1 MPLFGGGCKGAFVLF
16 LLSVKKSESAE
27 RMESHPHGSGPALQ
41 FASGFSEVSRPVK
54 TFHLRD
60 IYSPK
65 PTPQRTPVAIRP
77 PSPKPCPPQE
87 PVVRRRQS
95 CEPEPKPIMRRRAK
109 SLSSSTEEHTCRNVQ
124 VRFVDSLGLELE
136 DVKFFKA
143 SEDPTVPI
151 HVITRLLASSE
162 LASRK
167 KLELSL
173 PYFQPSFPDNMR
185 AEAGFLK
192 RLCQQRVCLEQ
203 VFCSELGII
212 GTVQVLNLAYEKEV
226 TVRYSFTDWKSSAES
241 KASWIS
247 TVHSDG
253 PDPKSDMFRFHLPVP
268 PFILQPGAMLQFA
281 ICYRVRGFEF
291 WDNNGG
297 RNYKL
302 TCQTYKLTVPRE
314 CEDSLV
320 HFI

>member
-1 MPLFGGGCKGAFVLF
+1 
-16 LLSVKKSESAE
+16 
-27 RMESHPHGSGPALQ
+27 MESHRHGSGPALQ
-41 FASGFSEVSRPVK
+41 FTSGVSEVSRPVQ

-60 IYSPK
+60 IYNPK
-65 PTPQRTPVAIRP
+65 PLPQRTPVAIRP
-77 PSPKPCPPQE
+77 PSPKPGPPQE
-87 PVVRRRQS
+87 PVVRHRPS

-109 SLSSSTEEHTCRNVQ
+109 SLSSSTDEHSCRNVQ

-136 DVKFFKA
+136 NVKFFKA
-143 SEDPTVPI
+143 SEDPLVPV

-173 PYFQPSFPDNMR
+173 PYFQPSFPDNMG

-192 RLCQQRVCLEQ
+192 RLCRQRVCLEQ

-212 GTVQVLNLAYEKEV
+212 GTAQVLNVAYEKEV

-241 KASWIS
+241 KASWTC
-247 TVHSDG
+247 TVRRHG
-253 PDPKSDMFRFHLPVP
+253 PDPESDVFRFHLPVP
-268 PFILQPGAMLQFA
+268 PFIMQPGAMLQFA
-281 ICYRVRGFEF
+281 ICFRVRGFEY

-297 RNYKL
+297 CDYKL

-314 CEDSLV
+314 CEDSLL

>member
-1 MPLFGGGCKGAFVLF
+1 MPLFGGGCK
-16 LLSVKKSESAE
+16 ESSE
-27 RMESHPHGSGPALQ
+27 RMESHAHGSGPALW
-41 FASGFSEVSRPVK
+41 FSSGFSEVSRPVK

-77 PSPKPCPPQE
+77 PSPKPGPPQE
-87 PVVRRRQS
+87 PVVRRRKS

-109 SLSSSTEEHTCRNVQ
+109 SLSSSSEEHACRNMQ

-143 SEDPTVPI
+143 SEDPTVPV

-173 PYFQPSFPDNMR
+173 PYFQPSFPDNMH

-226 TVRYSFTDWKSSAES
+226 TIRYSFTEWKSSAES

-247 TVHSDG
+247 TVHRDG
-253 PDPKSDMFRFHLPVP
+253 PDPESDMFRFHLPVP

-281 ICYRVRGFEF
+281 FCYRVKGLEY

-297 RNYKL
+297 LNYKL
-302 TCQTYKLTVPRE
+302 TCQTFKLTVPRE

-320 HFI
+320 HFT

>member
-1 MPLFGGGCKGAFVLF
+1 
-16 LLSVKKSESAE
+16 
-27 RMESHPHGSGPALQ
+27 MESHPHASGPGLQ
-41 FASGFSEVSRPVK
+41 LTSGFGGVSRPIK

-65 PTPQRTPVAIRP
+65 PPPQRTPVAIRP
-77 PSPKPCPPQE
+77 PSPKPVSPQE
-87 PVVRRRQS
+87 PVVRRRRQS

-109 SLSSSTEEHTCRNVQ
+109 SLSSSTDKRACRTAQ

-143 SEDPTVPI
+143 SEDPMVPV

-167 KLELSL
+167 NLALSL
-173 PYFQPSFPDNMR
+173 PYFQPSFPVNML
-185 AEAGFLK
+185 AEAGFLE
-192 RLCQQRVCLEQ
+192 RLCRQPVCLEQ

-212 GTVQVLNLAYEKEV
+212 GTVRVLNLAYEKEV
-226 TVRYSFTDWKSSAES
+226 AVRYSFTDWRSSAES
-241 KASWIS
+241 KACWIS
-247 TVHSDG
+247 TVHRDG
-253 PDPKSDMFRFHLPVP
+253 PRPESDVFRFHLPVP

-281 ICYRVRGFEF
+281 ICYRVCGFEY
-291 WDNNGG
+291 WDNNEGC
-297 RNYKL
+297 NYKL

>member
-1 MPLFGGGCKGAFVLF
+1 VYSSCVD
-16 LLSVKKSESAE
+16 AE
-27 RMESHPHGSGPALQ
+27 G
-41 FASGFSEVSRPVK
+41 
-54 TFHLRD
+54 
-60 IYSPK
+60 
-65 PTPQRTPVAIRP
+65 TPVAIRP
-77 PSPKPCPPQE
+77 PSPKPGPPQK

-95 CEPEPKPIMRRRAK
+95 CEPEPKPIMRRWAK

-136 DVKFFKA
+136 DVKLFKA
-143 SEDPTVPI
+143 SEDPMVPV

-226 TVRYSFTDWKSSAES
+226 TVRYSFTE
-241 KASWIS
+241 
-247 TVHSDG
+247 DG
-253 PDPKSDMFRFHLPVP
+253 PDPESDMFRFHLPVP

-297 RNYKL
+297 CNYKL

>member
-1 MPLFGGGCKGAFVLF
+1 
-16 LLSVKKSESAE
+16 
-27 RMESHPHGSGPALQ
+27 MESHPHGSGPALQ
-41 FASGFSEVSRPVK
+41 FTSGFHEVSRPVK

-60 IYSPK
+60 IYNTK
-65 PTPQRTPVAIRP
+65 PLPQRTPVAIRP
-77 PSPKPCPPQE
+77 PSPKPGPPQE
-87 PVVRRRQS
+87 PGVRRGPS

-109 SLSSSTEEHTCRNVQ
+109 SLSSSTDELVCRNVQ

-143 SEDPTVPI
+143 SEDPQVPV

-173 PYFQPSFPDNMR
+173 PYFQPSFPDNMC
-185 AEAGFLK
+185 AESGFLK

-203 VFCSELGII
+203 MFYSELGII

-226 TVRYSFTDWKSSAES
+226 TVRYSFTDWKNSAES
-241 KASWIS
+241 KASWLS
-247 TVHSDG
+247 TVRRDRLDPESDV
-253 PDPKSDMFRFHLPVP
+253 FRFHLPVP
-268 PFILQPGAMLQFA
+268 PFIMQPGATLQFA
-281 ICYRVRGFEF
+281 ICFRVRGSEY
-291 WDNNGG
+291 WDNNAGC
-297 RNYKL
+297 NYKL

-314 CEDSLV
+314 CTVKKYPSNLR
-320 HFI
+320 

>member
-1 MPLFGGGCKGAFVLF
+1 MCWHVF
-16 LLSVKKSESAE
+16 LLLLIESAE
-27 RMESHPHGSGPALQ
+27 RMESHPHGSRPALQ
-41 FASGFSEVSRPVK
+41 FTSGFSEVSRPVK

-65 PTPQRTPVAIRP
+65 PPLQRTPVAIRP
-77 PSPKPCPPQE
+77 PSPKPGPPLE

-95 CEPEPKPIMRRRAK
+95 CEPEPKPIMRRRTK
-109 SLSSSTEEHTCRNVQ
+109 SLSSSREEHTWRNVQ

-136 DVKFFKA
+136 DVKFFKT
-143 SEDPTVPI
+143 SEDPMVPV

-185 AEAGFLK
+185 AEAGFLE
-192 RLCQQRVCLEQ
+192 RLCRQQVCLEQ

-226 TVRYSFTDWKSSAES
+226 VVRYSFTDWKSSAES
-241 KASWIS
+241 KASWITS
-247 TVHSDG
+247 IHRDLPDLESDV
-253 PDPKSDMFRFHLPVP
+253 FRFHLPVP

-281 ICYRVRGFEF
+281 ICYRVRGFQY

-297 RNYKL
+297 CNYKL
-302 TCQTYKLTVPRE
+302 TCQTYKLTVPIE